1 MDGRVPYHL
10 PPITY
15 HLFRMSDPR
24 DPRQSGEVVTEIREA
39 IATIRFAHPKGN
51 SLPRALLQTM
61 AAEIQEI
68 AGNSGVKVVVL
79 RSAGTGAFCAGASFD
94 EMKAVG
100 DAASGKEFFSGF
112 AQVILAMIR
121 APQFV
126 VTRVHGKVT
135 GGGVGLIAASDYSIA
150 VKDASLKLSELA
162 VGLGPF
168 VIGPV
173 VERKVGR
180 GPFQAL
186 SIDADWRDA
195 AWGERHGL
203 YSRVVDGVNELD
215 VALEKLVVF
224 LSQANPEAI
233 RQLKHAFWTDT
244 DDWPALLEK
253 RASISGALALSA
265 HTRAAIDKFERK

>member
-1 MDGRVPYHL
+1 MTKDAKV
-10 PPITY
+10 
-15 HLFRMSDPR
+15 D
-24 DPRQSGEVVTEIREA
+24 GEVTTEIREA
-39 IATIRFAHPKGN
+39 IATIRFSHPKSN
-51 SLPRALLQTM
+51 SLPRALLQKM

-68 AGNSGVKVVVL
+68 AGNSGVKVIVL
-79 RSAGTGAFCAGASFD
+79 RSAGSGAFCAGASFD
-94 EMKAVG
+94 EMKAVN

-112 AQVILAMIR
+112 AKVILALIR

-126 VTRVHGKVT
+126 LARVHGKAI

-180 GPFQAL
+180 GPFQGL

-195 AWGERHGL
+195 AWAERHGL
-203 YSRVVDGVNELD
+203 YSRVVDGTKELD
-215 VALEKLVVF
+215 EALERLMVF

-244 DDWPALLEK
+244 EDWPALLDK
-253 RASISGALALSA
+253 RAAISGALALSA
-265 HTRAAIDKFERK
+265 HTRAAIEKFDKR